1 METNHAYAEQQRFPL
16 CFVEDGV
23 VNREKTV
30 ELVKRSASEY
40 IRFAEDESVPV
51 EVRERVGD
59 QIIGACQS
67 LGIDIVPCE

>member
-16 CFVEDGV
+16 CYIEDGT
-23 VNREKTV
+23 VNREKTI
-30 ELVKRSASEY
+30 ELVKRSAGEY
-40 IRFAEDESVPV
+40 LTFADDESVPV

-67 LGIDIVPCE
+67 LGIQLVP

>member
-16 CFVEDGV
+16 CYVEDGI
-23 VNREKTV
+23 VNRDKTI
-30 ELVKRSASEY
+30 ELVKRSAGEY
-40 IRFAEDESVPV
+40 IGFSEDESVPV

-67 LGIDIVPCE
+67 LGIQLVP

>member
-16 CFVEDGV
+16 CYIEDGI
-23 VNREKTV
+23 VNREKTI
-30 ELVKRSASEY
+30 ELVKRSAGDY
-40 IRFAEDESVPV
+40 LAFADDETVPV

-67 LGIDIVPCE
+67 LGIQLVP